1 MKETLE
7 SIKVE
12 EQNKKTAVESA
23 PSLKVSSIRP
33 RISWGEAAVTAG
45 IKDEK
50 VTWNEL
56 FLPNSESS
64 TQVGPGDEPS

>member
-12 EQNKKTAVESA
+12 EKNSKTAEESV
-23 PSLKVSSIRP
+23 STLKVASIRP

-64 TQVGPGDEPS
+64 TPVILFCQL